1 MLFDTTFLIDIERE
15 TKRNQQGPAR
25 SFLRQNPNAP
35 LFISVISV
43 SEFAEGFEPGREQDC
58 WTCLRLY
65 TVLTLDREIAWRTG
79 QLSRQLRVTGQL
91 IGDNDSW
98 IAATA
103 ICHSLDL
110 VTSNARHFQRISGLS
125 VVTY

>member
-15 TKRNQQGPAR
+15 TKRSQQGPAR
-25 SFLRQNPNAP
+25 SFLRQSPNAP
-35 LFISVISV
+35 LFVSVISV

-58 WTCLRLY
+58 WTCLQLY
-65 TVLTLDREIAWRTG
+65 TVLTVDREIAWRTG
-79 QLSRQLRVTGQL
+79 QLSRQLRATGQL
-91 IGDNDSW
+91 IGDNDLW

-103 ICHSLDL
+103 LCHRLEL
-110 VTSNARHFQRISGLS
+110 VTSNTHHFQRIPNLS

>member
-15 TKRNQQGPAR
+15 TKRNREGPAR
-25 SFLRQNPNAP
+25 SFLKLNPTSP
-35 LFISVISV
+35 LFISAISV
-43 SEFAEGFEPGREQDC
+43 GEFAEGFEVGHEQDC

-65 TVLTLDREIAWRTG
+65 TILALNREIAWRGG
-79 QLSRQLRVTGQL
+79 QLSRQLRATGRL
-91 IGDNDSW
+91 IGDNDLW

-103 ICHSLDL
+103 ICHGLEL
-110 VTSNARHFQRISGLS
+110 VTSNIGHFQRIPDLS